1 MDGETKV
8 SMKATKIRVTKI
20 FTFDM
25 AHALFG
31 YDGPCKNIHG
41 HTYRLSVTILGEPI
55 QEEGNPKLGMVVDF
69 TDFKQIVKTH
79 VIDVFDHTLVLKS
92 GTPHEKITGLTEN
105 FERIIFSE
113 YQPSCE
119 NLLLDMVSRIGNQL
133 PTNIILKNVR
143 LEETP
148 TSYAEWFLE
157 DN

>member
-1 MDGETKV
+1 MEKP
-8 SMKATKIRVTKI
+8 MNIRVTKV

-41 HTYRLSVTILGEPI
+41 HTYKLSVTLIGSPI
-55 QEEGNPKLGMVVDF
+55 QDTTNPKEGMV
-69 TDFKQIVKTH
+69 TDFKKIVKDE
-79 VIDVFDHTLVLKS
+79 VIDVFDHTLVLKAD
-92 GTPHEKITGLTEN
+92 TPHAKIKGLTDN
-105 FERIIFSE
+105 FERVMFTA

-119 NLLLDMVSRIGNQL
+119 NLLMDMLTRIQVKL
-133 PTNIILKNVR
+133 PMSIELKNVR

-148 TSYAEWFLE
+148 TSYAEWFKE

>member
-1 MDGETKV
+1 MQKP
-8 SMKATKIRVTKI
+8 MNIRVTKV

-41 HTYRLSVTILGEPI
+41 HTYKLSVTLIGVPMEDSS
-55 QEEGNPKLGMVVDF
+55 NPKEGMVIDF
-69 TDFKQIVKTH
+69 TDFKKIVKDE
-79 VIDVFDHTLVLKS
+79 VIDVFDHTLVLKAN
-92 GTPHEKITGLTEN
+92 TPHAKIKGLTDN
-105 FERIIFSE
+105 FERVMFTK

-119 NLLLDMVSRIGNQL
+119 NLLVDMLHRIQL
-133 PTNIILKNVR
+133 KLPSYLKLNNVR

-148 TSYAEWFLE
+148 TSYAEWFKE

>member
-1 MDGETKV
+1 MEKPIN
-8 SMKATKIRVTKI
+8 IRVTKV

-41 HTYRLSVTILGEPI
+41 HTYKLSVTLIGSPI
-55 QEEGNPKLGMVVDF
+55 QDTTNPKEGMVIDF
-69 TDFKQIVKTH
+69 TDFKKIVKDE
-79 VIDVFDHTLVLKS
+79 VIDIFDHTLVLKAN
-92 GTPHEKITGLTEN
+92 TPHAKIQGFTDN
-105 FERIIFSE
+105 FERLLFTE

-119 NLLLDMVSRIGNQL
+119 NLLVDMLNRIQVKL
-133 PTNIILKNVR
+133 PSYLNLKNVR

-148 TSYAEWFLE
+148 TSYAEWFKE

>member
-1 MDGETKV
+1 MEKPIN
-8 SMKATKIRVTKI
+8 IRVTKV

-41 HTYRLSVTILGEPI
+41 HTYKLSVTLVGTPILDTT
-55 QEEGNPKLGMVVDF
+55 NPKEGMVIDF
-69 TDFKQIVKTH
+69 TDFKKIVKDE
-79 VIDVFDHTLVLKS
+79 VIDVFDHTLVLKAN
-92 GTPHEKITGLTEN
+92 TPHAKIQGLTDN
-105 FERIIFSE
+105 FERILFTE

-119 NLLLDMVSRIGNQL
+119 NLLVNMLNRIQL
-133 PTNIILKNVR
+133 KLPSYLNLNNVR

-148 TSYAEWFLE
+148 TSYAEWFKE

>member
-1 MDGETKV
+1 MNQK
-8 SMKATKIRVTKI
+8 SIRIRVTKV

-41 HTYRLSVTILGEPI
+41 HTYKLSVTLIGSPI
-55 QEEGNPKLGMVVDF
+55 QENSNPKEGMVIDF
-69 TDFKQIVKTH
+69 TDFKKIVKDE
-79 VIDVFDHTLVLKS
+79 VIDVFDHTLVLKAH
-92 GTPHEKITGLTEN
+92 TPHAKIQGLTDN
-105 FERIIFSE
+105 FERVMFTE

-119 NLLLDMVSRIGNQL
+119 NLLVDMLTRIQL
-133 PTNIILKNVR
+133 KLPSDITLKNIR

-148 TSYAEWFLE
+148 TSYAQWFEE

>member
-1 MDGETKV
+1 MEKP
-8 SMKATKIRVTKI
+8 MNIRVTKV

-41 HTYRLSVTILGEPI
+41 HTYKLSVTLIGSPI
-55 QEEGNPKLGMVVDF
+55 QETTNPKEGMVIDF
-69 TDFKQIVKTH
+69 TDFKKIVKDE
-79 VIDVFDHTLVLKS
+79 VIDVFDHTLVLKAD
-92 GTPHEKITGLTEN
+92 TPHAKIKGLTDN
-105 FERIIFSE
+105 FERVMFTA

-119 NLLLDMVSRIGNQL
+119 NLLMDMLTRIQVKL
-133 PTNIILKNVR
+133 PMSIELKNVR

-148 TSYAEWFLE
+148 TSYAEWFKE

>member
-1 MDGETKV
+1 MEKP
-8 SMKATKIRVTKI
+8 MNIRVTKV

-41 HTYRLSVTILGEPI
+41 HTYKLSVTLIGSPI
-55 QEEGNPKLGMVVDF
+55 QDTTNPKEGMVIDF
-69 TDFKQIVKTH
+69 TDFKKIVKDE
-79 VIDVFDHTLVLKS
+79 VIDVFDHTLVLKAD
-92 GTPHEKITGLTEN
+92 TPHAKIKGLTDN
-105 FERIIFSE
+105 FERVMFTA

-119 NLLLDMVSRIGNQL
+119 NLLMDMLTRIQVKL
-133 PTNIILKNVR
+133 PMSIELKNVR

-148 TSYAEWFLE
+148 TSYAEWFKE

>member
-1 MDGETKV
+1 MIYMN
-8 SMKATKIRVTKI
+8 SNQKIRVTKV

-41 HTYRLSVTILGEPI
+41 HTYKLSVTLIGTQI
-55 QEEGNPKLGMVVDF
+55 QDDENPKNGMVIDF
-69 TDFKQIVKTH
+69 TDFKRIIKTY

-92 GTPHEKITGLTEN
+92 DTPHHKIDGLIEN
-105 FERIIFSE
+105 FERVIFSP

-119 NLLLDMVSRIGNQL
+119 NLLLDMVERIEKHL
-133 PTNIILKNVR
+133 PINVELHNVR

-148 TSYAEWFLE
+148 TSYAEWFKC
-157 DN
+157 DQ